1 MIIRL
6 FKYAIELK
14 KPVMLLN
21 VGPTRADGLPG
32 LVKLD
37 VRSGAILGDVARA
50 VMYGLKIYIVSPV
63 AYLFSSTF
71 SGARAQDDLL
81 IAKMLRSGVES
92 PPSFNDDN
100 HPRAAG

>member
-1 MIIRL
+1 MILIRL

-50 VMYGLKIYIVSPV
+50 VMYGLENLYCVISH
-63 AYLFSSTF
+63 LFIFFNIQWCSS
-71 SGARAQDDLL
+71 AR
-81 IAKMLRSGVES
+81 
-92 PPSFNDDN
+92 
-100 HPRAAG
+100 